1 MKGKKKKKRKKPGGG
16 EGGKDGRD
24 FSFLYEWM
32 VALQL

>member
-1 MKGKKKKKRKKPGGG
+1 MKGKKKKKKAWGG
-16 EGGKDGRD
+16 EGGKDCRD